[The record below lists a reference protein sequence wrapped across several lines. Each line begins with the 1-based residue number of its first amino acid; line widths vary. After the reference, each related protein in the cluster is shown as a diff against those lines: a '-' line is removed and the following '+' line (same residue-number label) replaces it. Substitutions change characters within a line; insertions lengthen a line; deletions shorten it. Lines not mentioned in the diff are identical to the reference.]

1 MKTVRT
7 CVAAGEGTG
16 EARRAVEDTLVMLTR
31 HFWPKLE
38 FVDAGAADGNWAIVL
53 YGKDFGKLGR
63 SAFENL
69 YRRKTEGKNPEKIS
83 VFFKEPDSG
92 TTEAM
97 KAFKESF
104 AEKFGDFHCAFE
116 TVDTV
121 KFQVAAQSLPLLP
134 GGGEGLLKVS
144 DSRIQLEGETVA
156 DLEKLPFARLNAK
169 RQSLLRQL
177 RNIERE
183 IEELKEELS
192 DAPED
197 RTLADSLTE
206 ALARRREIRG
216 QLQMHELFLCN
227 TALFFAK
234 ESGGLMDARTRKAR
248 ALFEQGKVQAANEML
263 DFGAL
268 VAKDERDAVLYREAL
283 AMRQKAMLA
292 FLDTGDMLHSMGM
305 QGNSS
310 LLLRAREAYRAA
322 LAAGKEIFCDQAVLD
337 GIQAKIDALSNAGQ
351 N

>member
-1 MKTVRT
+1 M
-7 CVAAGEGTG
+7 AAGEGT
-16 EARRAVEDTLVMLTR
+16 EDARRAVEDTLELLNR
-31 HFWPKLE
+31 HFRQRGVE
-38 FVDAGAADGNWAIVL
+38 FVGAGEAAGNWAIVL

-63 SAFENL
+63 SDFENL
-69 YRRKTEGKNPEKIS
+69 CRRKAEGKQPEKIS

-92 TTEAM
+92 ATEAM

-104 AEKFGDFHCAFE
+104 AEKFGDFHCSFE

-144 DSRIQLEGETVA
+144 ESRIHLEGETLA

-169 RQSLLRQL
+169 RQSLLRQS

-183 IEELKEELS
+183 IEDLKEELS
-192 DAPED
+192 EAPED
-197 RTLADSLTE
+197 RTLADSLNE
-206 ALARRREIRG
+206 ALARRREIRE
-216 QLQMHELFLCN
+216 QLQTHELFLCN

-234 ESGGLMDARTRKAR
+234 ESGGVTDARTRKAK

-263 DFGAL
+263 DFDAL
-268 VAKDERDAVLYREAL
+268 VGKDGRDAVLYREAI
-283 AMRQKAMLA
+283 AMRQKAMQG
-292 FLDTGDMLHSMGM
+292 FLDTADMLCSMGM
-305 QGNSS
+305 QRNPA

-322 LAAGKEIFCDQAVLD
+322 LEAGKEIFCDQAVLD
-337 GIQAKIDALSNAGQ
+337 GIQAKLDALSNAGH